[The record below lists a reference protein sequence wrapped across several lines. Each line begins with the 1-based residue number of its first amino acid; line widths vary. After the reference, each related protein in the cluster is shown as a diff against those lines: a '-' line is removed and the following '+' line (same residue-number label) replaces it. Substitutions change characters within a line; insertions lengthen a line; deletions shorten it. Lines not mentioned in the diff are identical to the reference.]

1 MAATDLPLSMPNA
14 LAIVRIVLPVP
25 WLAALCASDWKSR
38 RLPNVLTLGGLA
50 AALVFDFGIGGLG
63 GLADGLE
70 AAGVCILVLPFLVR
84 ADGAGDLKMLA
95 ACGAY
100 AGMRLVLPFLLAVSF
115 AGFFVALAMLV
126 SRKVGAARMK
136 HAFRSLFDWSYDRKA
151 GRAALPPREDEG
163 NRVPF
168 IFGSRVSLLTE
179 AMLRSGRG
187 KGKKILCEDILKEC
201 GHSLDD
207 LR

>member
-1 MAATDLPLSMPNA
+1 MPDA
-14 LAIVRIVLPVP
+14 STILRVALPVP
-25 WLAALCASDWKSR
+25 WLAALCASDWKHR

-50 AALVFDFGIGGLG
+50 AALVFDFGIGGLD

-70 AAGVCILVLPFLVR
+70 AAGVCVLFLILPFLIR
-84 ADGAGDLKMLA
+84 AAGAGDLKMLA

-126 SRKVGAARMK
+126 TRKVGAARMK
-136 HAFRSLFDWSYDRKA
+136 HAFRSLFDWRYDRKA

-168 IFGSRVSLLTE
+168 GIAIAVGLEASLAME
-179 AMLRSGRG
+179 AMGWTR
-187 KGKKILCEDILKEC
+187 
-201 GHSLDD
+201 
-207 LR
+207 

>member
-1 MAATDLPLSMPNA
+1 MAAATDLPLSMPNA
-14 LAIVRIVLPVP
+14 LSIVRIALPVP

-50 AALVFDFGIGGLG
+50 AALVFDFGIGGLD

-70 AAGVCILVLPFLVR
+70 SAGVCILFLVLPFLVR
-84 ADGAGDLKMLA
+84 AAGAGDLKMLA

-151 GRAALPPREDEG
+151 GRATLPPREDEG

-168 IFGSRVSLLTE
+168 GIAIAVGLEVSLVME
-179 AMLRSGRG
+179 AIGWIR
-187 KGKKILCEDILKEC
+187 
-201 GHSLDD
+201 
-207 LR
+207 

>member
-1 MAATDLPLSMPNA
+1 MAAATDQPLSMPNA
-14 LAIVRIVLPVP
+14 LSIVRIALPVP

-70 AAGVCILVLPFLVR
+70 SAGVCILFLVLPFLVR
-84 ADGAGDLKMLA
+84 AAGAGDLKMLA

-151 GRAALPPREDEG
+151 GRATLPPREDEG

-168 IFGSRVSLLTE
+168 GIAIAAGLEVSLVME
-179 AMLRSGRG
+179 AIGWIR
-187 KGKKILCEDILKEC
+187 
-201 GHSLDD
+201 
-207 LR
+207 

>member
-1 MAATDLPLSMPNA
+1 MPNA

-70 AAGVCILVLPFLVR
+70 AAGVCILFLVLPFLVR
-84 ADGAGDLKMLA
+84 AAGAGDLKMLA

-168 IFGSRVSLLTE
+168 GIAIALGLEVSLVME
-179 AMLRSGRG
+179 AIGWIR
-187 KGKKILCEDILKEC
+187 
-201 GHSLDD
+201 
-207 LR
+207 